1 MRLLLLLLLTFGTER
16 ALAEETTLG
25 PHEAKELRCLALN
38 IYFEARSEPIE
49 GQLAVAFVTVNRMQ
63 SRRYPNTLCGVVW
76 QKRQFSWTHDGKS
89 DQPYEQRAWQQAQ
102 RLARFIFTKYLAL
115 PERVRRIMD
124 RTNGALHYY
133 APKLADPYWAKAKEV
148 TFAVGGHVF
157 LVDRS

>member
-1 MRLLLLLLLTFGTER
+1 MRVLLLLLTFSAGQ
-16 ALAEETTLG
+16 ALADTPLS
-25 PHEAKELRCLALN
+25 PKQAKELRCLALN
-38 IYFEARSEPIE
+38 IYFEARSEPID
-49 GQLAVAFVTVNRMQ
+49 GQLAVAFVTINRLQ

-89 DQPYEQRAWQQAQ
+89 DRPYEQRAWQQAQ

-115 PERVRRIMD
+115 PEKVRRIMD

-157 LVDRS
+157 LADRS